1 MLKFVFL
8 YSCQTFSGSIDY
20 LCGTKLRGLP
30 ANDSCI
36 DKKEDAG
43 PINEIAIFNII
54 HQGYKVYEVAE
65 ILGMPVEEVKVSIR
79 KAMKQKTNPI
89 N

>member
-1 MLKFVFL
+1 M
-8 YSCQTFSGSIDY
+8 
-20 LCGTKLRGLP
+20 
-30 ANDSCI
+30 
-36 DKKEDAG
+36 
-43 PINEIAIFNII
+43 I